1 MTDSFLIF
9 SPCPPSINFMTSW
22 GKQNE
27 WKNINSDLQKV
38 LENYKKNDLE
48 HQEKIFFDFLEK
60 NLEDMTPSNL
70 YKIIKKLMEKITDEM
85 RENGI
90 KTGPVIF
97 NKSGNSFN
105 LNFSNILSLSNIII
119 YIIENI
125 SSKGKTS
132 DIIYDFV
139 YKGKIPPYKDNKMI
153 GQEISKVIKAFDN
166 VETLNICL
174 YTNNKDNYN
183 FHKKKKNKI
192 NLIIFIWILRSY
204 FFLAYFINL
213 FLIE

>member
-9 SPCPPSINFMTSW
+9 SPFPPSINIMTSW

-70 YKIIKKLMEKITDEM
+70 NKIIKKLMEKTTDEM

-125 SSKGKTS
+125 
-132 DIIYDFV
+132 
-139 YKGKIPPYKDNKMI
+139 
-153 GQEISKVIKAFDN
+153 
-166 VETLNICL
+166 
-174 YTNNKDNYN
+174 
-183 FHKKKKNKI
+183 
-192 NLIIFIWILRSY
+192 
-204 FFLAYFINL
+204 
-213 FLIE
+213 